1 MTALGFLA
9 DWHRDLVCHVPGVP
23 AQLERTAWHCLSIT
37 IVKLGNTSMATT
49 VTSKG
54 QVTIPKSV
62 RDLRGIVPGTAVDF
76 DLTPDG
82 DVVLRNTS
90 QGRSRGRSPRR
101 RFAPLRGVAP
111 VKMSTDEIL
120 ALTRGD

>member
-1 MTALGFLA
+1 MNT
-9 DWHRDLVCHVPGVP
+9 
-23 AQLERTAWHCLSIT
+23 
-37 IVKLGNTSMATT
+37 GNTSMATT

-62 RDLRGIVPGTAVDF
+62 RDLLGIVPGTAVDF

-82 DVVLRNTS
+82 QVVLRKTS
-90 QGRSRGRSPRR
+90 QGRSRGRSPRS
-101 RFAPLRGVAP
+101 RFAPLRGVAT
-111 VKMSTDEIL
+111 VKMTTDQIL